1 MLGVCLPDT
10 FRVLFPECNCH
21 GCSFQASADGSTTWS
36 ADHTLFRLQFKVSG
50 LKEALSKS
58 AFHWLVTMCRSPA
71 SKDLDTC
78 YNDATVNTPQ
88 KDSLVYKFKSGPA
101 GRWCHAPL
109 IPGSL

>member
-1 MLGVCLPDT
+1 MDAVFRPVLMVLPHGVQTIPYLD
-10 FRVLFPECNCH
+10 FSV
-21 GCSFQASADGSTTWS
+21 
-36 ADHTLFRLQFKVSG
+36 KVSG